1 MKKLLLLLFI
11 SLGIIGSAN
20 AESFASFTDSLK
32 PGIKEHFEFK
42 FKEAFE
48 ILSPLAANGDDE
60 AQLYLGVMYKNGEW
74 VERDSFK
81 AFNLFKQSAEQGNGS
96 SQIYL
101 AWMYIDGNGVLQ
113 DFKEA
118 KYWFQM
124 AYASEDKDIRE
135 QAKNAWD
142 YLELGKG

>member
-1 MKKLLLLLFI
+1 MKKILLILFI

-20 AESFASFTDSLK
+20 ADSFVDTLK

-74 VERDSFK
+74 VERDYFK

-96 SQIYL
+96 SQIHL

-113 DFKEA
+113 DYKQA

-124 AYASEDKDIRE
+124 AYASEDKYIRE
-135 QAKNAWD
+135 RAKTAWD
-142 YLELGKG
+142 YLELGKN

>member
-1 MKKLLLLLFI
+1 MKKILLILFI

-20 AESFASFTDSLK
+20 ADSFVDTLK

-74 VERDSFK
+74 VERDYFK

-96 SQIYL
+96 SQIHL

-113 DFKEA
+113 DYKQA

-142 YLELGKG
+142 YLELGKN

>member
-1 MKKLLLLLFI
+1 MKKLLLLLFV

-20 AESFASFTDSLK
+20 ADSFADTLK

-74 VERDSFK
+74 VERDYFK

-96 SQIYL
+96 SQIHL

-113 DFKEA
+113 DYKQA